1 MSLLDKL
8 KPMSDVAVQ
17 TLELA
22 QRAGADECEAGLSI
36 DDGLSVTARMGDLES
51 VERQQDRGL
60 ALTVYRGQRK
70 GSASTSD
77 FSEAGLSALVEK
89 AVSIARF
96 TEPDEYAGLA
106 DAGLMS
112 ADPPDLDLHHPR
124 ELDVESGTALAL
136 TAENAARG
144 LDDRIDNSEGA
155 SVSASEGL
163 RIYVNSHGFVGAYP
177 SSNHSLGVSVLARH
191 GDSLERDH
199 WYTLARHP
207 DDLEPAESVGTQAA
221 RRAVDRL
228 DSRQLSTRVVPVVF
242 VPELARGL
250 FGHFVGAIRG
260 TNQYRR
266 ASFLLDAVGT
276 QVFPDW
282 LDIVEDPHIP
292 RALASAP
299 FDGEGVA
306 TRRSPLVANGV
317 LERYVLSS
325 YSARRL
331 GLETTANAGGAHN
344 LLVTSNAGGFDDIV
358 SGCERA
364 FVVTELLGQGVNGV
378 TGDYSR
384 GAAGFWVENGRI
396 EHPVSEVT
404 VAGNVKDMLKRIVA
418 VGDDVDMR
426 GTVRCGTVLVD
437 DVTVAGN

>member
-1 MSLLDKL
+1 MSLLEKL
-8 KPMSDVAVQ
+8 QPMTDVAAQ

-22 QRAGADECEAGLSI
+22 RRGGADECEAGLSV

-60 ALTVYRGQRK
+60 ALTVYRGRRK

-77 FSEAGLSALVEK
+77 FSETGLSALVDK
-89 AVSIARF
+89 ALSIARF
-96 TEPDEYAGLA
+96 TEPDEHAGLA
-106 DAGLMS
+106 DAELMS
-112 ADPPDLDLHHPR
+112 AEPPDLDLYHAWD
-124 ELDVESGTALAL
+124 LDVNGGTELALA
-136 TAENAARG
+136 AENAARG
-144 LDDRIDNSEGA
+144 ADSRIENSEGA
-155 SVSASEGL
+155 SVSASAGL

-177 SSNHSLGVSVLARH
+177 SSNHSLGVSVLAKQ

-199 WYTLARHP
+199 WYTIARHP
-207 DDLEPAESVGTQAA
+207 EELEPAESVGAKAA

-242 VPELARGL
+242 MPELARGL

-260 TNQYRR
+260 TSQYRR

-276 QVFPDW
+276 QVFPEW

-292 RALASAP
+292 RAMASAP

-306 TRRSPLVANGV
+306 TERSPLVASGV

-331 GLETTANAGGAHN
+331 GLRTTANAGGVHN
-344 LLVTSNAGGFDDIV
+344 LLVTSNAGGFDEIV
-358 SGCERA
+358 AGCERA

-404 VAGNVKDMLKRIVA
+404 VAGNVRDMLKRILA
-418 VGDDVDMR
+418 VGDDVDVR

-437 DVTVAGN
+437 EVTVAGN